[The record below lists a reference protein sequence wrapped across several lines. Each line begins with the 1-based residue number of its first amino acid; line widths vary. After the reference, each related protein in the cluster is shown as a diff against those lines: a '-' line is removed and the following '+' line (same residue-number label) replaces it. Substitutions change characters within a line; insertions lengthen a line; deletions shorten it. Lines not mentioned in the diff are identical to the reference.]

1 MIRQAGSMAATPK
14 GRVPREVREREMIAA
29 AREAF
34 SARGYHAA
42 SMDEIAEASG
52 ISKPMLYNYFE
63 SKDGLFVACVREAAA
78 DLFAEVRAAAAATDL
93 PPEQRLWRGLLA
105 VFAWVEEN
113 REGWRVL
120 YLDASQSAVIAES
133 GSRARDLMAE
143 LMVEL
148 LTGTAVEQ
156 GVSPQMR
163 PHIEPMAHALTAA
176 TMAAADWW
184 VEHPGEP
191 RELQALRL
199 MNFAWTGF
207 EQMLAGHLWVPPPGT
222 PTR

>member
-1 MIRQAGSMAATPK
+1 MAAAPK
-14 GRVPREVREREMIAA
+14 GRVPREVREREMVAA
-29 AREAF
+29 ARRAF
-34 SARGYHAA
+34 AERGYHAA

-78 DLFAEVRAAAAATDL
+78 NLFADVRAAAAATEV
-93 PPEQRLWRGLLA
+93 PPDQRLWRGLLA
-105 VFAWVEEN
+105 VFAWVDEN

-120 YLDASQSAVIAES
+120 YIDASQSAAIAAS
-133 GSRARDLMAE
+133 ASRAREDISE

-148 LTGTAVEQ
+148 LTGTAIEQ
-156 GVSPQMR
+156 GISPQMR

-184 VEHPGEP
+184 LQHPGEP
-191 RELQALRL
+191 REVQALRL

-207 EQMLAGHLWVPPPGT
+207 EQMLEGRLWVPPPGA
-222 PTR
+222 PAR

>member
-1 MIRQAGSMAATPK
+1 MAAVPK
-14 GRVPREVREREMIAA
+14 GRVPRQVREREMLVA

-34 SARGYHAA
+34 AARGFHAA
-42 SMDEIAEASG
+42 SMDEIADAAG

-63 SKDGLFVACVREAAA
+63 SKEGLFLACADAAA
-78 DLFAEVRAAAAATDL
+78 SNLFAAVRAAAAATDL

-105 VFAWVEEN
+105 VFAWVDEN

-120 YLDASQSAVIAES
+120 YLDASQSAAIAES
-133 GSRARDLMAE
+133 GSRERDRMSE

-156 GVSPQMR
+156 GISPQMR

-184 VEHPGEP
+184 LQHPGEP
-191 RELQALRL
+191 REVQALRL

-207 EQMLAGHLWVPPPGT
+207 EQMLNGRLWVPPPGST
-222 PTR
+222 PAARP

>member
-1 MIRQAGSMAATPK
+1 MEAAPK

-29 AREAF
+29 ARQAF
-34 SARGYHAA
+34 SERGYHAA
-42 SMDEIAEASG
+42 SMDDIAEASG

-78 DLFAEVRAAAAATDL
+78 DLFADVRAAAAATDV
-93 PPEQRLWRGLLA
+93 PPDQRLWRGLLA
-105 VFAWVEEN
+105 VFAWVDEN

-120 YLDASQSAVIAES
+120 YIDASQSAAIAET
-133 GSRARDLMAE
+133 GSRAREQMAE

-156 GVSPQMR
+156 GISPQMR
-163 PHIEPMAHALTAA
+163 PHIEPMAYALTAA

-184 VEHPGEP
+184 LEHPGEP
-191 RELQALRL
+191 REVQALRL

-207 EQMLAGHLWVPPPGT
+207 EQMLGGRLWVPPPDS